1 MSNEHGWA
9 TPAPAGLVA
18 LAVACFTFFAV
29 LTGKVDHSC
38 IPLLGCWLIGGF
50 IVQLVV
56 GIIELMEGNTTG
68 GNVFT
73 FFAAFFMLVGGLEFF
88 VKFMAH
94 TQAWQIDARI
104 DGWAW
109 SVLAI
114 TLLMWTPAYF
124 KAPLLLAGVVLCL
137 DVAVPIVALMDL
149 KVIGHGLAPVAGYA
163 LLFAGLIAIYISS
176 AIVINTAYAR
186 EVLPMPGPILKDTPK
201 EAPATKDSLQPCVEK
216 AG

>member
-1 MSNEHGWA
+1 MSKEHGWA

-18 LAVACFTFFAV
+18 LAIACFTFFAI

-50 IVQLVV
+50 VVQLIV
-56 GIIELMEGNTTG
+56 GIVELMEGETTG

-94 TQAWQIDARI
+94 TNSWPIDTRI

-109 SVLAI
+109 TVLSI
-114 TLLMWTPAYF
+114 VLIMWTPAYF
-124 KAPLLLAGVVLCL
+124 KGPLLLTVAILCL
-137 DVAVPIVALMDL
+137 DVALPIVALMDL
-149 KVIGHGLAPVAGYA
+149 RVLGSNMAPVAGYA
-163 LLFAGLIAIYISS
+163 LLFAGILAIYISS
-176 AIVINTAYAR
+176 AIVLSSAYGRA
-186 EVLPMPGPILKDTPK
+186 VLPMPGPLIKETPEPQTYK
-201 EAPATKDSLQPCVEK
+201 NAA
-216 AG
+216 